1 MFKSYCVFSLLNVI
15 WEAGFGTDH
24 TMLYRFTA
32 TCGDS
37 RLLAMT
43 ADAITPFPL
52 AISWSV
58 FIDQHIIRM
67 CACALMFCV

>member
-1 MFKSYCVFSLLNVI
+1 MFSLLNVI

-43 ADAITPFPL
+43 ADAITLFPL

-58 FIDQHIIRM
+58 FYWSTYYKDVCLCIN
-67 CACALMFCV
+67 ALCLTL

>member
-1 MFKSYCVFSLLNVI
+1 MFSLLHVI
-15 WEAGFGTDH
+15 WEAGFCTDH

-43 ADAITPFPL
+43 ADAITLFPL

-58 FIDQHIIRM
+58 FY
-67 CACALMFCV
+67 